1 MVAPST
7 LIASLRIETCDEND
21 KQQRKPMEFP
31 CRTGHVQQAVLRPT
45 WNDDDANVPYVC
57 TIEITWSDGAMPL
70 RKRII
75 LPKTAVPKFDN
86 NVADTHALRFV
97 PPDDMEKKVWVQ
109 LGSENRTRRVVQLRF
124 SKTLAKH
131 EIDFTHG
138 SINYYVID
146 KLSYSSHS
154 HVSLN
159 N

>member
-7 LIASLRIETCDEND
+7 LIASLRIETYHETD
-21 KQQRKPMEFP
+21 KQQRKPIDFT
-31 CRTGHVQQAVLRPT
+31 CRTGHVQQSVLRPI
-45 WNDDDANVPYVC
+45 WKDDANVPFVC

-86 NVADTHALRFV
+86 VADTHALRFV
-97 PPDDMEKKVWVQ
+97 PPDDMEEKVWVQ
-109 LGSENRTRRVVQLRF
+109 LGSPNRPGRVVQLRF

-138 SINYYVID
+138 NINYYVID
-146 KLSYSSHS
+146 KLSYSSH
-154 HVSLN
+154 VE
-159 N
+159 